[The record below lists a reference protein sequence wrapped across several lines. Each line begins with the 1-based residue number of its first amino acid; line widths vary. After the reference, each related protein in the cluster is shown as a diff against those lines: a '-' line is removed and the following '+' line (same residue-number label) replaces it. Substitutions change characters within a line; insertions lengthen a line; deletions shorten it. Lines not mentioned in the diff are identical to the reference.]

1 MFPIFTPSA
10 VPTSREVETDRWHAQ
25 AEADYALCRAFAD
38 RHDAHLKRSLAGLRV
53 GWEKMGRAAYG
64 ILLPDPLPC
73 AGSDDDWYLYYVW
86 GEVLLRRTLTER
98 SERQMIVLAESVDDW
113 AELLQQALRSTLGDS
128 RYEVVPDY
136 SDALGET
143 EDVPCGFRFR
153 LIAHAPGAVRLSD
166 LCVTGQ
172 GETPRAAAR
181 DACLHWLE
189 EFSSAEV

>member
-1 MFPIFTPSA
+1 MFPIFALSS
-10 VPTSREVETDRWHAQ
+10 VQTSSETETDCWHAQ
-25 AEADYALCRAFAD
+25 AEADYALCRVFAD
-38 RHDAHLKRSLAGLRV
+38 RHAAYLKRSGAGLRV

-86 GEVLLRRTLTER
+86 GEVLLRRTLAER

-113 AELLQQALRSTLGDS
+113 AELLQQALRPSLGDN

-143 EDVPCGFRFR
+143 EDVPCGFWFR

-166 LCVTGQ
+166 LNVTGR

-181 DACLHWLE
+181 DACFHWLE
-189 EFSSAEV
+189 EFLSAEL

>member
-53 GWEKMGRAAYG
+53 GWEKMGHEAYG

-98 SERQMIVLAESVDDW
+98 SERRMD
-113 AELLQQALRSTLGDS
+113 RSGRKRGRLG
-128 RYEVVPDY
+128 
-136 SDALGET
+136 
-143 EDVPCGFRFR
+143 
-153 LIAHAPGAVRLSD
+153 
-166 LCVTGQ
+166 
-172 GETPRAAAR
+172 RAAA
-181 DACLHWLE
+181 AG
-189 EFSSAEV
+189 SAAYPRGQPL